1 MSYDANWRVLCP
13 CTFENIERAA
23 KKVPSIKDIS
33 CGPPDDEGRLELH
46 PTLTGTDKFVEIWAN
61 PFGPFATDVMVYS
74 NTAENREAFVE
85 AAVAAQELAEAMGLI
100 LESDDDGE
108 DEADIELG
116 EAREGEFPDPE
127 TPPSLDAF
135 EANHLLDSNVDEWD
149 TAVIVAINARGE
161 ELRRLTLDRARMLQR
176 EHPLLWP
183 HGRALSGVRAFLIQ
197 RLQGTETVQQQRASF
212 DAEGHAMT
220 VITQP
225 VGGPL

>member
-23 KKVPSIKDIS
+23 KKVLSIKDIS

-61 PFGPFATDVMVYS
+61 PFGPFATDLMVYS

-85 AAVAAQELAEAMGLI
+85 TAVAAQELAEAMGLI

-135 EANHLLDSNVDEWD
+135 EANHLLDSNVDEWTPRSSSRSMRAAKSCAASRWIVPGCSLASTRCSGR
-149 TAVIVAINARGE
+149 TA
-161 ELRRLTLDRARMLQR
+161 
-176 EHPLLWP
+176 
-183 HGRALSGVRAFLIQ
+183 
-197 RLQGTETVQQQRASF
+197 
-212 DAEGHAMT
+212 
-220 VITQP
+220 
-225 VGGPL
+225 GPSPACAPS